1 MKRSLNKLKPMHAVG
16 VSFSIHSNQYCT
28 INTSIME
35 KYTELN
41 RQYINGEWR
50 EGSTDDVI
58 ENLNPYN
65 GSLLNTYKGAGKDDV
80 DEAFATAKEASKGW
94 SKGHPLERRDLML
107 RAAEILMQRKEE
119 FVNWIIT
126 EVGGTHIKAEV
137 EVTQTYN
144 MLIESAGYPTR
155 VNGLTIPSYTPGKE
169 TYVFRKALGVISMIS
184 PWNFPLY
191 LSMRTIAPALAV
203 GNAVVIKPASQSPVT
218 GGVIIAKLFEEA
230 GIPKGVLNCVVGK
243 SGTIGDY
250 FVANETSKLISF
262 TGSTPV
268 GKGIGRIAGEGLKKL
283 ALELGGNNAFVILDD
298 ADVDRAVD
306 SAIFGRFIHQGQVCM
321 STNRILIHD
330 SIYEEFKDKFVRRA
344 AALPYGDP
352 ADKNTIIGPLI
363 DNKAVKHVLDL
374 VERSVQAGAKLETGG
389 TAEGN
394 VVIPT
399 VLSGVTKDMA
409 IFQEEI
415 FGPAVGLVS
424 FKDDEE
430 ALELANGTEFG
441 LSGALHTRDL
451 QRGIQFAK
459 RVETGMIHIND
470 QSVNDEMNTPFGGEK
485 NSGVGRFGGDFILD
499 EMTSVQWVSV
509 QVEPRQYPF

>member
-1 MKRSLNKLKPMHAVG
+1 MEQYKDLNK
-16 VSFSIHSNQYCT
+16 
-28 INTSIME
+28 
-35 KYTELN
+35 
-41 RQYINGEWR
+41 QYINGEWR
-50 EGSTDDVI
+50 DGNSTEAV
-58 ENLNPYN
+58 ENLNPYDN
-65 GSLLNTYKGAGKDDV
+65 TLLNTYKGANKEDV
-80 DEAFATAKEASKGW
+80 DAAFASAKEASKAW
-94 SKGHPLERRDLML
+94 SKGHPLQRRDLML
-107 RAAEILMQRKEE
+107 RAAQILMARKDE
-119 FVNWIIT
+119 FVDWIIK
-126 EVGGTHIKAEV
+126 EVGGTYLKAEV

-144 MLIESAGYPTR
+144 MLLESAAYPTR
-155 VNGLTIPSYTPGKE
+155 VNGLTIPSYTEGKE
-169 TYVFRKALGVISMIS
+169 TYIIRKALGVISMIS

-191 LSMRTIAPALAV
+191 LSMRTIGPALAV

-230 GIPKGVLNCVVGK
+230 GLPKGVLNCVVGK
-243 SGTIGDY
+243 SSEIGDH

-283 ALELGGNNAFVILDD
+283 ALELGGNNAFIILDD

-306 SAIFGRFIHQGQVCM
+306 SAIFGRFMHQGQICM
-321 STNRILIHD
+321 STNRILIHESLYD
-330 SIYEEFKDKFVRRA
+330 EFRDKFVQRA
-344 AALPYGDP
+344 KALPYGNP
-352 ADKNTIIGPLI
+352 ADKRTIIGPLI
-363 DNKAVKHVLDL
+363 DSKAVKHALDL

-394 VVIPT
+394 VVLPT
-399 VLSGVTKDMA
+399 VLSDVTKEMA

-415 FGPAVGLVS
+415 FGPAVGLVR

-459 RVETGMIHIND
+459 RIETGMIHIND

-499 EMTSVQWVSV
+499 EMTTVQWISV
-509 QVEPRQYPF
+509 QVEPRKYPF

>member
-1 MKRSLNKLKPMHAVG
+1 
-16 VSFSIHSNQYCT
+16 
-28 INTSIME
+28 ME
-35 KYTELN
+35 KYTDLN
-41 RQYINGEWR
+41 KQYINGEWR

-65 GSLLNTYKGAGKDDV
+65 GILLNTYKGAGKDDV

-107 RAAEILMQRKEE
+107 RAAEIMMQRKEE
-119 FVNWIIT
+119 FINWIIT
-126 EVGGTHIKAEV
+126 EVGGTQIKAEV

-230 GIPKGVLNCVVGK
+230 GIPKGVLNCVVGI

-268 GKGIGRIAGEGLKKL
+268 GKGIGKIAGEGLKKL

-321 STNRILIHD
+321 STNRILIHE
-330 SIYEEFKDKFVRRA
+330 SIYAEFKDKFVRRA
-344 AALPYGDP
+344 AALSYGDP
-352 ADKNTIIGPLI
+352 SDKTTIIGPLI

-399 VLSGVTKDMA
+399 VLSGVTKDMP

>member
-1 MKRSLNKLKPMHAVG
+1 MQNVD
-16 VSFSIHSNQYCT
+16 VSPSINFDPEPQ
-28 INTSIME
+28 TSTMIME

-50 EGSTDDVI
+50 EGSTEDVI
-58 ENLNPYN
+58 ENVNPYHN
-65 GSLLNTYKGAGKDDV
+65 TLLNTYKGAGKDDV

-119 FVNWIIT
+119 FMQWIIT
-126 EVGGTHIKAEV
+126 EVGGTQIKAEV

-268 GKGIGRIAGEGLKKL
+268 GKGIGKIAGEGLKKL

-321 STNRILIHD
+321 STNRILIHE
-330 SIYEEFKDKFVRRA
+330 SLYEEFKEKFVRRA
-344 AALPYGDP
+344 KALPYGNP

-363 DNKAVKHVLDL
+363 DNKAVKQVLDL
-374 VERSVQAGAKLETGG
+374 VERSVQAGAILETGG

-394 VVIPT
+394 VVLPT

-499 EMTSVQWVSV
+499 EMTSVQWISV

>member
-1 MKRSLNKLKPMHAVG
+1 MERYTGLNK
-16 VSFSIHSNQYCT
+16 
-28 INTSIME
+28 
-35 KYTELN
+35 
-41 RQYINGEWR
+41 QYINGEWR
-50 EGSTDDVI
+50 DGNSEDSID
-58 ENLNPYN
+58 NLNPYDN
-65 GSLLNTYKGAGKDDV
+65 TVLNTYKGASKADV
-80 DEAFATAKEASKGW
+80 DEAFAMAKEASKAW
-94 SKGHPLERRDLML
+94 SKSHPLERRDLML
-107 RAAEILMQRKEE
+107 KAAQILMERKDE
-119 FVNWIIT
+119 FMEWIIK
-126 EVGGTHIKAEV
+126 EVGGTYLKAEV

-144 MLIESAGYPTR
+144 MLIESAAYPTR
-155 VNGLTIPSYTPGKE
+155 VNGLTIPSYTQGKE
-169 TYVFRKALGVISMIS
+169 TYIIRKALGVISMIS

-191 LSMRTIAPALAV
+191 LSMRTIGPALAV

-218 GGVIIAKLFEEA
+218 GGVIVAKLFEEA
-230 GIPKGVLNCVVGK
+230 GILKGVLNCVVGK
-243 SGTIGDY
+243 SSNIGDH
-250 FVANETSKLISF
+250 FVANETSRLISF

-268 GKGIGRIAGEGLKKL
+268 GKGIGKIAGEALKKL

-306 SAIFGRFIHQGQVCM
+306 SAIFGRFMHQGQICM
-321 STNRILIHD
+321 STNRIMIHE
-330 SIYEEFKDKFVRRA
+330 SIYDEFRDKFVQRA
-344 AALPYGDP
+344 KAIAYGNP
-352 ADKNTIIGPLI
+352 ADKKTIVGPLI

-374 VERSVQAGAKLETGG
+374 VDRSVRAGAKLETGG

-394 VVIPT
+394 VVVPT
-399 VLSGVTKDMA
+399 VLSNVTKDMP

-430 ALELANGTEFG
+430 ALALANGTEFG

-499 EMTSVQWVSV
+499 EMTTVQWISV

>member
-1 MKRSLNKLKPMHAVG
+1 MERYEGLNK
-16 VSFSIHSNQYCT
+16 
-28 INTSIME
+28 
-35 KYTELN
+35 
-41 RQYINGEWR
+41 QYINGEWR
-50 EGSTDDVI
+50 DGKEEETI
-58 ENLNPYN
+58 ENVNPYDN
-65 GSLLNTYKGAGKDDV
+65 TLLNTYKGASKADV
-80 DEAFATAKEASKGW
+80 DEAYAAAKEASKGW
-94 SKGHPLERRDLML
+94 SKGHPLQRRDLML
-107 RAAEILMQRKEE
+107 RAAEILMQRKDE
-119 FVNWIIT
+119 FVDWIIR
-126 EVGGTHIKAEV
+126 EVGGTCVKAEV

-155 VNGLTIPSYTPGKE
+155 VNGLTIPSYTEGKE

-203 GNAVVIKPASQSPVT
+203 GNAVVIKPASQSPIM

-243 SGTIGDY
+243 SSTIGDY

-268 GKGIGRIAGEGLKKL
+268 GKGIGKIAGETLKKM
-283 ALELGGNNAFVILDD
+283 ALELGGNNAFIILDD

-321 STNRILIHD
+321 STNRILIHE
-330 SIYEEFKDKFVRRA
+330 SLYEEFKDKFVKRA
-344 AALPYGDP
+344 QELPYGDP
-352 ADKNTIIGPLI
+352 ADKKTVIGPLI

-374 VERSVQAGAKLETGG
+374 VDRSVQAGAILETGG

-394 VVIPT
+394 VMLPT
-399 VLSGVTKDMA
+399 VLSGVTRDMA

-430 ALELANGTEFG
+430 ALDLANGTEFG
-441 LSGALHTRDL
+441 LSGALHTKDL

-499 EMTSVQWVSV
+499 EMTSVQWISV
-509 QVEPRQYPF
+509 QVEPRKYPF

>member
-1 MKRSLNKLKPMHAVG
+1 
-16 VSFSIHSNQYCT
+16 
-28 INTSIME
+28 ME
-35 KYTELN
+35 KYEELN
-41 RQYINGEWR
+41 KQYINGEWR
-50 EGSTDDVI
+50 EGREDETI
-58 ENLNPYN
+58 ENLNPYDN
-65 GSLLNTYKGAGKDDV
+65 TLLNTYKGASKADV
-80 DEAFATAKEASKGW
+80 DEAYAAAKEASKGF
-94 SKGHPLERRDLML
+94 SKGHPLQRRDLML
-107 RAAEILMQRKEE
+107 RAAEILMQRKDE
-119 FVNWIIT
+119 FVDWIIR
-126 EVGGTHIKAEV
+126 EVGGTYVKAEV

-144 MLIESAGYPTR
+144 MLIEAAGYPTR
-155 VNGLTIPSYTPGKE
+155 VNGLTIPSYTEGKE

-243 SGTIGDY
+243 SSTIGDY

-268 GKGIGRIAGEGLKKL
+268 GKGIGKIAGESLKKL
-283 ALELGGNNAFVILDD
+283 ALELGGNNAFIILDD

-321 STNRILIHD
+321 STNRILIHE
-330 SIYEEFKDKFVRRA
+330 SLYEEFKDKFVKRA
-344 AALPYGDP
+344 QALPYGNP
-352 ADKNTIIGPLI
+352 ADKKTVIGPLI

-374 VERSVQAGAKLETGG
+374 VDRSVQAGAILETGG

-394 VVIPT
+394 VVTPT
-399 VLSGVTKDMA
+399 VLSGVTRDMP

-430 ALELANGTEFG
+430 ALDLANGTEFG
-441 LSGALHTRDL
+441 LSGALHTKDL

-499 EMTSVQWVSV
+499 EMTSVQWISV
-509 QVEPRQYPF
+509 QVEPRKYPF